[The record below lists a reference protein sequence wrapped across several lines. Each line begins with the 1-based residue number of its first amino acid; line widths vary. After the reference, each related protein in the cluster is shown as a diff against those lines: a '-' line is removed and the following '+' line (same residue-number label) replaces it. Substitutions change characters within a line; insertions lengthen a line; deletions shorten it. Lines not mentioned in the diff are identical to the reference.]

1 MTLKNIILKLS
12 RPAKDDDHWLLKF
25 RYNYRHGPIAR
36 QHRRMSLTY
45 SFQQI
50 DRKPQGLE
58 QRIQPMAR
66 LPLKQPYLMFLK
78 SLPG

>member
-1 MTLKNIILKLS
+1 MTLKNIILKLL
-12 RPAKDDDHWLLKF
+12 RPAKDNDHWFLKL
-25 RYNYRHGPIAR
+25 RDNCPHGLIAR
-36 QHRRMSLTY
+36 QHTRMSLTY